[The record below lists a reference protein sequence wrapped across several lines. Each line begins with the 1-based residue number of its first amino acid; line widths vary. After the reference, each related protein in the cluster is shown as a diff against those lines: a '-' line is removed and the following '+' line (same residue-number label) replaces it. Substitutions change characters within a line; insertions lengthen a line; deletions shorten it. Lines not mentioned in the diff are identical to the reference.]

1 MSLSI
6 YPPLGFSFIG
16 ERENNEDNQYPA
28 LADASEHDRLFLVC
42 DGMGGGATGEVAS
55 QLVCDGIARFFSEY
69 EFPLGKSQLGNHD
82 EGENNTSFEQRFVQ
96 DAVASVQQE
105 MDAYIRANP
114 LSKGMGSTMS
124 LIYLQ
129 HKHHVS
135 SAIVA
140 HIGDSRIYHVRD
152 GKVLWQSEDHKW
164 VNEMV
169 KKGILTPEEATDHPK
184 RNVINRVVQAASQR
198 EAIADVQELFDLK
211 PDDYFFMCSDGVIET
226 LTDEKL
232 TEILNTPVSEE
243 EKLAQIKAICENKTD
258 DNASAYLIKIK
269 TAEVATLD
277 SEDLLATEII
287 PDDDVPVS
295 SPRQFTP
302 EKSPVG
308 QLGNILAMLIMGC
321 LVGWFV
327 YAKVINRPQPNSE
340 MKVVGTTSQTTS
352 LPKPP
357 IK

>member
-1 MSLSI
+1 MPLSI
-6 YPPLGFSFIG
+6 YPPHGFSFIG
-16 ERENNEDNQYPA
+16 ERETNEDNQFPA
-28 LADASEHDRLFLVC
+28 LSDSSEHDRLFLVC

-55 QLVCDGIARFFSEY
+55 QLVCDGIARFFDEY
-69 EFPLGKSQLGNHD
+69 EFPLGKSQLGNND
-82 EGENNTSFEQRFVQ
+82 EVEKASSFEQRFVQ
-96 DAVASVQQE
+96 DAVESVQQT
-105 MDAYIRANP
+105 MDSYILANP

-124 LIYLQ
+124 LLYLQ
-129 HKHHVS
+129 HKHYVS

-140 HIGDSRIYHVRD
+140 HIGDSRVYHVRD
-152 GKVLWQSEDHKW
+152 GKILWQSKDHKW

-169 KKGILTPEEATDHPK
+169 KKGILTPEEAAEHPK

-211 PDDYFFMCSDGVIET
+211 PEDYFFMCSDGVLET

-232 TEILNTPVSEE
+232 AEILNSAVSEE
-243 EKLAQIKAICENKTD
+243 EKLTQIKAICENKTA

-277 SEDLLATEII
+277 DEDLLATEII
-287 PDDDVPVS
+287 HDDNAPIS

-302 EKSPVG
+302 EKSPTSQFGMKV
-308 QLGNILAMLIMGC
+308 AMLIMGC

-327 YAKVINRPQPNSE
+327 YAKVINKPQPSSE
-340 MKVVGTTSQTTS
+340 LKVVGTTSQTTS